1 MQKTNTKD
9 MTSGNPAKLLLF
21 FAVPLMLGN
30 LFQQMYTMVDTI
42 IVGKGV
48 GVEALASLGAAD
60 WLNWLF
66 LGLVTGLTQGFSIQ
80 MAQLYGAGQ
89 KERLKQT
96 IGNAV
101 FLTAAAAVLFVLVG
115 QAGLRFFLDLMHTP
129 ENIYAGAEIY
139 LRIMFGGI
147 PVILAYNLSAAML
160 RALGDGKT
168 PLYAMILA
176 ACINVVLDL
185 LFVMVFHWGIP
196 GAAAATVI
204 AQVFSFVYCFVS
216 IRKIEAFRIR
226 REDLRLQSA
235 TVSRLLML
243 GMPVMFQN
251 IIISVGGMVLQS
263 VINEF
268 GFIFVAGFTAT
279 NKLYGLLEM
288 AAISF
293 GYAVTTYTGQNLG
306 AGRLDR
312 IRTGMR
318 SAMIMAAVTS
328 VLVSAVM
335 LIFGRSILQLFVSGD
350 PDQID
355 EVVRI
360 AYHYLSVMSYFLVI
374 LYALHV
380 YRCALQGLGEH
391 GGADGVRSRRVCDA
405 RQRCSAS
412 ADGDRTKRCVLCGN
426 SGMDGRG
433 ADTDHRVLCENAQ
446 NGPQAEAGILTAEA
460 AVPVTGWQQKR
471 YRYP

>member
-380 YRCALQGLGEH
+380 YRCALQGLGDTVVPMVSGVAEFVMRVSAVLFLPMVI
-391 GGADGVRSRRVCDA
+391 GRNGVFYAEILAWTGAALILITAYYVKMHRMVR
-405 RQRCSAS
+405 RQRQES
-412 ADGDRTKRCVLCGN
+412 
-426 SGMDGRG
+426 
-433 ADTDHRVLCENAQ
+433 
-446 NGPQAEAGILTAEA
+446 
-460 AVPVTGWQQKR
+460 
-471 YRYP
+471 

>member
-380 YRCALQGLGEH
+380 YRCALQGLGDTVVPMVSGVAEFVMRVSAVLLLPMAI
-391 GGADGVRSRRVCDA
+391 GRNGVFYAEILAWTGAALILITAYVKMHRMVR
-405 RQRCSAS
+405 RQRQES
-412 ADGDRTKRCVLCGN
+412 
-426 SGMDGRG
+426 
-433 ADTDHRVLCENAQ
+433 
-446 NGPQAEAGILTAEA
+446 
-460 AVPVTGWQQKR
+460 
-471 YRYP
+471 

>member
-9 MTSGNPAKLLLF
+9 MTSGSPVKLLLF

-48 GVEALASLGAAD
+48 GVEALASLGASD

-80 MAQLYGAGQ
+80 MSQLYGAGQ

-96 IGNAV
+96 IGTSV
-101 FLTAAAAVLFVLVG
+101 VLTAGAAVLFVLLG
-115 QAGLRFFLDLMHTP
+115 QGGLRFFLNLMHTP
-129 ENIYAGAEIY
+129 ANIYGGAEIY
-139 LRIMFGGI
+139 LRIMFAGI
-147 PVILAYNLSAAML
+147 PIILAYNLTAAML

-168 PLYAMILA
+168 PLYAMIIA
-176 ACINVVLDL
+176 ACINVALDL

-204 AQVFSFVYCFVS
+204 AQAFSFLYCFAV
-216 IRKIEAFRIR
+216 IRKMDALSIR
-226 REDLRLQSA
+226 REHLKLDKEIA
-235 TVSRLLML
+235 GRLLML

-251 IIISVGGMVLQS
+251 VIISVGGMVVQS

-268 GFIFVAGFTAT
+268 GFLFVAGFTAT

-312 IRTGMR
+312 IRSGIR

-328 VLVSAVM
+328 MVVSAVM
-335 LIFGRSILQLFVSGD
+335 LIFGQVILRMFVSGD
-350 PDQID
+350 PAQID
-355 EVVRI
+355 EVVEI
-360 AYHYLSVMSYFLVI
+360 AYHYLSIMSYFLVI

-380 YRCALQGLGEH
+380 YRCALQGLGDTLMPMVSGIAEF
-391 GGADGVRSRRVCDA
+391 VMRVCA
-405 RQRCSAS
+405 ALLLPLLI
-412 ADGDRTKRCVLCGN
+412 G
-426 SGMDGRG
+426 
-433 ADTDHRVLCENAQ
+433 Q
-446 NGPQAEAGILTAEA
+446 NGIFYAEILAWTGA
-460 AVPVTGWQQKR
+460 AVILVVAYYAKMRRMAKGNWGKGPEH
-471 YRYP
+471 

>member
-380 YRCALQGLGEH
+380 YRCALQGLGDTVVPMVSGVAEFVMRVSAVLLLPMAI
-391 GGADGVRSRRVCDA
+391 GRNGVFYAEILAWTGAALILITVYYVKMHRMVR
-405 RQRCSAS
+405 RQRQES
-412 ADGDRTKRCVLCGN
+412 
-426 SGMDGRG
+426 
-433 ADTDHRVLCENAQ
+433 
-446 NGPQAEAGILTAEA
+446 
-460 AVPVTGWQQKR
+460 
-471 YRYP
+471 